1 MSTAIDLM
9 RERFLQSGDNA
20 DLPIVDAHHHF
31 WDLQRN
37 YHPWL
42 RDLPRIPFRYGDY
55 EAICRDFL
63 PEDYFALDAPHHVV
77 KTVMMEGEW
86 DPRDPLGEA
95 RWATTLNAR
104 CGFPNAMAGQVWLDR
119 DDVADVLREYRSM
132 PLRAQR
138 AAQAHGG
145 AAQRAYGNVCRVWV
159 NALRPM
165 ARWVCAARCQRLDVR
180 TSGAMVALH

>member
-1 MSTAIDLM
+1 M

-86 DPRDPLGEA
+86 DPRDPVGEA
-95 RWATTLNAR
+95 HWATTLNAR

-119 DDVADVLREYRSM
+119 DDVADVLHEYKIG
-132 PLRAQR
+132 RA
-138 AAQAHGG
+138 H
-145 AAQRAYGNVCRVWV
+145 V
-159 NALRPM
+159 
-165 ARWVCAARCQRLDVR
+165 
-180 TSGAMVALH
+180 